1 MGSVSKLLF
10 LIAAA
15 VVIYVVLSGI
25 ARKRRR
31 HDRSPQVES
40 MVPCAYCR
48 LNLPRSEA
56 FEASGR
62 FFCSEE
68 HRRLGSS

>member
-1 MGSVSKLLF
+1 MSKLLL

-15 VVIYVVLSGI
+15 VAIYVVLSGI
-25 ARKRRR
+25 ARKRAR
-31 HDRSPQVES
+31 HDQSAQVES
-40 MVPCAYCR
+40 MVPCARCG